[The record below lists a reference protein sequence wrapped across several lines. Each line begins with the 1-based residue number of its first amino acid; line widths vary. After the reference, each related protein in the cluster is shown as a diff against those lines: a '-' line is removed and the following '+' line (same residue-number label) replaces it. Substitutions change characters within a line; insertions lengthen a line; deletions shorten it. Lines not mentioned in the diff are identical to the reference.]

1 MRLLHTSD
9 WHLGRTFGPVA
20 LADQQEA
27 FADWLVA
34 QCRELRADLV
44 VVAGD
49 VFDRAVPPVEALA
62 LFRETLGRLLDSGA
76 VVAVI
81 TGNHDG
87 PDRVALYGN
96 LLDGRGLYV
105 RGGYGS
111 VGEVLPLGFA
121 DGPLDLVLLPF
132 LDPQAAP
139 DHLPDADPDA
149 DADVDDGVDLVAR
162 RLRRTHQSVLAAAVA
177 AARPGLTAPRS
188 VAVAHA
194 FVAGATVSDSERL
207 LTVGGAGTVGADLFA
222 GFSYTALGHLH
233 RPQQVG
239 GRPHVRYSG
248 TPLAYSFSEIDPK
261 SITLVEL
268 TPDGSPT
275 VETVPVP
282 VGRPV
287 RTVVGT
293 LEELLA
299 GPADTRS
306 FVRAILTDP
315 GVVLD
320 AKQKLSTVFPHVV
333 EIVPRPA
340 GGADTSVA
348 PPVRAAAAH
357 TDPADAV
364 VAFWRAA
371 TGGPPS
377 PAEQA
382 LLLDAVEAG
391 RRKVEA

>member
-1 MRLLHTSD
+1 VRLLHTSD
-9 WHLGRTFGPVA
+9 WHLGRSFGPVA

-27 FADWLVA
+27 FADWLVV
-34 QCRELRADLV
+34 QCRELRAELV

-49 VFDRAVPPVEALA
+49 VFDRAVPPVEALT
-62 LFRETLGRLLDSGA
+62 LFRETLGRLLDTGV

-87 PDRVALYGN
+87 PDRVALYGS
-96 LLDGRGLYV
+96 LLDGRGLFV

-111 VGEVLPLGFA
+111 VGEVLPLRFA

-139 DHLPDADPDA
+139 DHLPDASTEVPA
-149 DADVDDGVDLVAR
+149 EGGDDDLVAR

-177 AARPGLTAPRS
+177 AARPGLTSPRS

-207 LTVGGAGTVGADLFA
+207 LTVGGTGTVGADLFSD
-222 GFSYTALGHLH
+222 FSYTALGHLH

-239 GRPHVRYSG
+239 GRPTVRYSG
-248 TPLAYSFSEIDPK
+248 TPLAYSFSEVDPK
-261 SITLVEL
+261 SITLVDL
-268 TPDGSPT
+268 APDGSAA

-299 GPADTRS
+299 GPADTAS

-320 AKQKLSTVFPHVV
+320 AKQKLSAVFPHVV
-333 EIVPRPA
+333 EIVPRPT
-340 GGADTSVA
+340 GGDHTGAA
-348 PPVRAAAAH
+348 PPVRTAAAH
-357 TDPADAV
+357 TDPAEAV
-364 VAFWRAA
+364 VAFWKAA

-377 PAEQA
+377 PVEQA

>member
-9 WHLGRTFGPVA
+9 WHLGRSFGPVA

-27 FADWLVA
+27 FADWLVV
-34 QCRELRADLV
+34 QCRELRAELV

-49 VFDRAVPPVEALA
+49 VFDRAVPPVEALT
-62 LFRETLGRLLDSGA
+62 LFRETLGRLLDTGA

-87 PDRVALYGN
+87 PDRVALYGS
-96 LLDGRGLYV
+96 LLDGRGLFV

-111 VGEVLPLGFA
+111 IGEVLPLSCT

-139 DHLPDADPDA
+139 DHLPDADTDR
-149 DADVDDGVDLVAR
+149 VDDAGEGADLLAR

-177 AARPGLTAPRS
+177 AARPALSAPRS

-194 FVAGATVSDSERL
+194 FVAGAAVSDSERL
-207 LTVGGAGTVGADLFA
+207 LTVGGTGTVGADLFS

-233 RPQQVG
+233 RPQAVG
-239 GRPHVRYSG
+239 GRPTVRYSG
-248 TPLAYSFSEIDPK
+248 TPLAYSFSEVDPK

-268 TPDGSPT
+268 APDGSAAVT
-275 VETVPVP
+275 EVPIP

-293 LEELLA
+293 LADLLA
-299 GPADTRS
+299 QPADTRS

-320 AKQKLSTVFPHVV
+320 AKQRLSVVYPHVV
-333 EIVPRPA
+333 EIVPRPTVES
-340 GGADTSVA
+340 GSVVT

-357 TDPADAV
+357 TDPAEAV

-371 TGGPPS
+371 TGAPPS

-382 LLLDAVEAG
+382 LLFDAIASG
-391 RRKVEA
+391 RRKAEA